1 MPPSDKKK
9 SGSRNVFSILTSLIF
24 IASVFLFF
32 KVHPEWKITLLFSLN
47 LSLVAASVLVGPVI
61 GAAVLIIS
69 GLLHAF
75 MVLKAISLKMEI
87 LAVLLSLAV
96 SVAAYMLLRRVDET
110 EDYRI
115 FAINDEIKELQAVH
129 DQAIIEEKSLRTAA
143 EANRAKLEKYAKLEV
158 IYDGL
163 SDHESFNSKVRY
175 ILRNVITVFHK
186 EKAIILMLVKDGKF
200 IKIEADMEADMMT
213 AEADEES
220 LFLKNFDRWVMES
233 KRGIIIADMK
243 KEVRFKSD
251 GDANL
256 RSIICVPVIAAG
268 EVAGVLRISSDS
280 AGAFNQEDL
289 RFLDLISEVIGKLI
303 LEGYAIAE

>member
-96 SVAAYMLLRRVDET
+96 SVAAYMLLRDR
-110 EDYRI
+110 
-115 FAINDEIKELQAVH
+115 
-129 DQAIIEEKSLRTAA
+129 KS
-143 EANRAKLEKYAKLEV
+143 V
-158 IYDGL
+158 
-163 SDHESFNSKVRY
+163 V
-175 ILRNVITVFHK
+175 
-186 EKAIILMLVKDGKF
+186 
-200 IKIEADMEADMMT
+200 
-213 AEADEES
+213 
-220 LFLKNFDRWVMES
+220 
-233 KRGIIIADMK
+233 
-243 KEVRFKSD
+243 
-251 GDANL
+251 
-256 RSIICVPVIAAG
+256 
-268 EVAGVLRISSDS
+268 
-280 AGAFNQEDL
+280 
-289 RFLDLISEVIGKLI
+289 
-303 LEGYAIAE
+303 